1 MNSNTNET
9 LLPVVI
15 NGQGFTANADGMW
28 DLTTIHKA
36 LGLSG
41 SKVPSEWRNAV
52 SAELRASGNLRI
64 IDKVG
69 TLATELGTIAY
80 AMWVSTDFYLM
91 VAGAFVAMRNDAVM
105 SRRLALIAVAEKDAK
120 LATAVPKVDLVDRRL
135 AGIGVPWSEA
145 CLMAGVTQPKLAKQY
160 LVATRRFVSVEHP
173 TEYRQILKPSSR
185 GFAEGYFKRCSSLH
199 GNDEGFRVT
208 AKGFAWLQGKAQE
221 INSAIAERARKRAA
235 KARAAKRASAKG
247 VHP

>member
-1 MNSNTNET
+1 MNNSTNET
-9 LLPVVI
+9 LLPVAI
-15 NGQGFTANADGMW
+15 NGQSFTANADGMW
-28 DLTTIHKA
+28 DLTAIHKA
-36 LGLSG
+36 LGLPD
-41 SKVPSEWRNAV
+41 SKAPSEWRNAV

-91 VAGAFVAMRNDAVM
+91 VAGAFVTMRNDAVM

-120 LATAVPKVDLVDRRL
+120 LATAVPKADLVDRRL
-135 AGIGVPWSEA
+135 AGMGVPWNEA
-145 CLMAGVTQPKLAKQY
+145 CRMAGVTKPQLAKQY

-185 GFAEGYFKRCSSLH
+185 GFDSGFFKHCSSRH
-199 GNDEGFRVT
+199 GNDDGFRVT
-208 AKGFAWLQGKAQE
+208 AKGFAWLQSKAQE
-221 INSAIAERARKRAA
+221 INSAIAERARKKAT
-235 KARAAKRASAKG
+235 KARAAKRAAME
-247 VHP
+247 VTQ